1 MTYDELREKL
11 IDYYGSA
18 SCIFPMALISVA
30 EIEAA
35 SNQEL
40 LEYAREAGFRISSF
54 DMVE

>member
-40 LEYAREAGFRISSF
+40 LEYAREAGFRLSSF
-54 DMVE
+54 DMEE